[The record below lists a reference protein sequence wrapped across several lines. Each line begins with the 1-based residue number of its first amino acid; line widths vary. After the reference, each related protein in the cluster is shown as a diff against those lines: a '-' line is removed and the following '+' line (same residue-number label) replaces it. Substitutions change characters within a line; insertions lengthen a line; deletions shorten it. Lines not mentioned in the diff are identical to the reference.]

1 MVTKLTADLLSQIQ
15 EPADLNR
22 LTVEELAQLAN
33 EIREFMVEKISRT
46 GGHLSPNLGIVE
58 LTLAIHRVF
67 ESPYDRIYWDVGHQA
82 YVHKIVTGRQD
93 GFDTLRTFGGMT
105 GYPSRAESEHDFVE
119 NSHASVALSYGL
131 GNAMANA
138 KAGNGRYTIAVIGDG
153 ALTGGVAYEALNHMA
168 VTKPPNLII
177 VVNDNGRSYAP
188 TVGGLA
194 ALAHLRFDP
203 RYEHAKKLMGR
214 ILRSLPIFGDTADE
228 LAFRVKEG
236 FKQLVEPATFFDVLG
251 LKYSGTLDGHDI
263 EALEEA
269 LENAK
274 DMGEPA
280 IVHVITEKGRGYE
293 PAINDEVEKLHGVGT
308 FDVESGRPTSSELK
322 MTNIAANAVLHA
334 ARENEDVIAISAAM
348 VSPTGLGEMAEEF
361 PNRVID
367 TGIAEQHAVALA
379 AGLAMSGKRPVVA
392 LYSTFLQRA
401 FDELMMDV
409 ALHNLPVTFLLDR
422 AGVTGPDGPSHH
434 GAFDL
439 SFLRMIPGMTIGA
452 PSDAY
457 ELCAMVA
464 AGIEHDGPMA
474 IRFPKNGAG
483 SVPALP
489 VEPIEIGVWEELE
502 TGSQVLLLA
511 AGRMVEHAQ
520 KAALTLG
527 QQGVS
532 VGVVNARWVKPM
544 DERLLDWVRAYPLVV
559 TLEDNVVS
567 GGFGAGVLEAVS
579 PHGLADRIRVLGLPD
594 AFLPPGSA
602 GDVLKSVGLDAESIA
617 TTVSE
622 FVAGR

>member
-1 MVTKLTADLLSQIQ
+1 MTSELLNQIK
-15 EPADLNR
+15 EPADLR
-22 LTVEELAQLAN
+22 ALGRDELEQLAS
-33 EIREFMVEKISRT
+33 EIREFMIEKISRT

-58 LTLAIHRVF
+58 LTLALHRVF
-67 ESPYDRIYWDVGHQA
+67 DSPTDRIYWDVGHQA

-93 GFDTLRTFGGMT
+93 GFDTLRSFGGMA
-105 GYPSRAESEHDFVE
+105 GYPSRTESEHDFVE

-131 GNAMANA
+131 GNAIANA
-138 KAGNGRYTIAVIGDG
+138 AEGNGRYTIAVIGDG
-153 ALTGGVAYEALNHMA
+153 ALTGGVAYEALNHIA
-168 VTKPPNLII
+168 VSKPPNLII

-214 ILRSLPIFGDTADE
+214 ILRSLPIVGDTADE

-251 LKYSGTLDGHDI
+251 LKYSGTLDGHDF

-269 LENAK
+269 FEHAK

-308 FDVESGRPTSSELK
+308 FDVESGKPTSSELK
-322 MTNIAANAVLHA
+322 MTNIAAGAVLHE
-334 ARENEDVIAISAAM
+334 ARKNEDIIAISAAM
-348 VSPTGLGEMAEEF
+348 ISPTGLSEMADEF
-361 PNRVID
+361 PDRVID
-367 TGIAEQHAVALA
+367 TGITEQHAVALA

-392 LYSTFLQRA
+392 LYSTFMQRA

-464 AGIEHDGPMA
+464 AGIRHDGPMA

-483 SVPALP
+483 SVPSLP
-489 VEPIEIGVWEELE
+489 VDPIEIGVWEEIDS
-502 TGSQVLLLA
+502 GSQVLMLA
-511 AGRMVEHAQ
+511 TGRMVEHAQ
-520 KAALTLG
+520 KAASTLG
-527 QQGVS
+527 QKGVS
-532 VGVVNARWVKPM
+532 AGVVNARWVKPM
-544 DERLLDWVRAYPLVV
+544 DERLLDWVRSYPLVV

-594 AFLPPGSA
+594 SFLPPGSA
-602 GDVLKSVGLDAESIA
+602 ADVLKSVGLDAESIA
-617 TTVSE
+617 ATVLE
-622 FVAGR
+622 FVAGG